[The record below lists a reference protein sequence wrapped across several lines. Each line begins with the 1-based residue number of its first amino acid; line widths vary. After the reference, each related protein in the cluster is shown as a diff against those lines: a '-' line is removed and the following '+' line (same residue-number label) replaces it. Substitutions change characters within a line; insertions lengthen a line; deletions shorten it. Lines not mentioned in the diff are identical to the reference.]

1 MKTSYDICIIGA
13 GLTGLALAY
22 LLRDMDYSV
31 IIIDARD
38 RLGGRIETHITGDG
52 TPIELGA
59 TWLGKKHRDLVS
71 LSNELGLEIMP
82 QVMGTRAIYE
92 PISTAP
98 HMIVD
103 LPPNADPSFRY
114 KLGSSSLIG
123 TLSEMIK
130 CEVILSERITE
141 ITLEQGLLHV
151 KSNNLNINALRVVST
166 LPPYLLKESI
176 SIEPGLPAEV
186 LDIMGTTHTW
196 MGESIKVGLT
206 YKDPFWRAQ
215 ETSGTIVS
223 NVGPVPEMYDHSHHG
238 GDRFALKGFL
248 NGSYA
253 SLDEEGRKGLVL
265 NQLRKYYG
273 DQVDTHIEY
282 VDKVWRNEKFTHSNY
297 TSHMLPHQNNGHPLY
312 AQPYIDG
319 KFWIAGSET
328 ASDFPGYMN
337 GAVSSAKRVFDQ
349 ITAFA

>member
-1 MKTSYDICIIGA
+1 
-13 GLTGLALAY
+13 
-22 LLRDMDYSV
+22 
-31 IIIDARD
+31 
-38 RLGGRIETHITGDG
+38 
-52 TPIELGA
+52 
-59 TWLGKKHRDLVS
+59 
-71 LSNELGLEIMP
+71 
-82 QVMGTRAIYE
+82 
-92 PISTAP
+92 
-98 HMIVD
+98 MIVD

-141 ITLEQGLLHV
+141 ITLEQGLLHI

-215 ETSGTIVS
+215 ETSGTI
-223 NVGPVPEMYDHSHHG
+223 
-238 GDRFALKGFL
+238 
-248 NGSYA
+248 
-253 SLDEEGRKGLVL
+253 LDEEGRKGLVL

-297 TSHMLPHQNNGHPLY
+297 TSHMLPHQNNGHPFY